1 LGLLAGSNAIQILK
15 LRKETLNYTR
25 KTEAKLSLL
34 REVIQRVKNG
44 EDVDVRKALGTG
56 EEEAEREWEEV
67 IKELE
72 DTDGVAEGW
81 RKRAEKRRLKDEQKA
96 RDREGGSAATPKDDR
111 KADSSAGESPE
122 SQAETRPKFM
132 M

>member
-1 LGLLAGSNAIQILK
+1 LK

-34 REVIQRVKNG
+34 REVIQRVKYG

-72 DTDGVAEGW
+72 DTDGVTEGW
-81 RKRAEKRRLKDEQKA
+81 RKRAEKKRVKDEQKA
-96 RDREGGSAATPKDDR
+96 RDREGGGVATPKDNNNP
-111 KADSSAGESPE
+111 DSSAEESHE
-122 SQAETRPKFM
+122 RQAETRPKFM

>member
-1 LGLLAGSNAIQILK
+1 
-15 LRKETLNYTR
+15 
-25 KTEAKLSLL
+25 
-34 REVIQRVKNG
+34 VIQRVKNG

-81 RKRAEKRRLKDEQKA
+81 RNRAEKKRLKDEQKA
-96 RDREGGSAATPKDDR
+96 RDREGGGVATPGDSG
-111 KADSSAGESPE
+111 KADSSAEESQE